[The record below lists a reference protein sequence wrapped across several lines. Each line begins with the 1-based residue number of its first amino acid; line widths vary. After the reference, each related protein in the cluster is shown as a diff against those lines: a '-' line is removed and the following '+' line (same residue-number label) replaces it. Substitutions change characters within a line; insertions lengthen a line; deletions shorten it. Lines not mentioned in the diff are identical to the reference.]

1 MTNIEMIREKYEH
14 PDKSIMYLLRKANSS
29 GEVNALE
36 AIEYISRL
44 EHALAALSTMT
55 DEQKLAEKY
64 RLIALMNFETAL
76 ANRELELGGWVSDHA
91 YSIQLLDCQIAELDT
106 DKEEP
111 TP

>member
-1 MTNIEMIREKYEH
+1 MKTELDTIREALTDGWDLGIPEK
-14 PDKSIMYLLRKANSS
+14 RRQ
-29 GEVNALE
+29 ALE
-36 AIEYISRL
+36 
-44 EHALAALSTMT
+44 ALAALSTMT

>member
-1 MTNIEMIREKYEH
+1 MNKTNIDTIRE
-14 PDKSIMYLLRKANSS
+14 
-29 GEVNALE
+29 ALE
-36 AIEYISRL
+36 RADRFCDTHTAEQCPDTLALPIKE
-44 EHALAALSTMT
+44 ALAALSTMT

-76 ANRELELGGWVSDHA
+76 ANRELELGGWISDHA

>member
-1 MTNIEMIREKYEH
+1 MKKIDTIREVLEFYAQGDWNGDPAK
-14 PDKSIMYLLRKANSS
+14 KA
-29 GEVNALE
+29 LD
-36 AIEYISRL
+36 
-44 EHALAALSTMT
+44 ALSTMT